1 MCVGAINKKPL
12 NLISIITS
20 SYYLILHCSNKGQ
33 KEGYRINLLMHNIKE
48 PYNGSF
54 ISLQDIL
61 ETPINKEDI
70 KEKLMLESIPQW
82 DDFDMVHNSLL
93 EVR

>member
-1 MCVGAINKKPL
+1 VGGYKQKTL

-48 PYNGSF
+48 PYNGTY

-70 KEKLMLESIPQW
+70 MAKLMLESIPQ
-82 DDFDMVHNSLL
+82 
-93 EVR
+93 

>member
-1 MCVGAINKKPL
+1 MCGAINKKLL
-12 NLISIITS
+12 NLISIIIS

-33 KEGYRINLLMHNIKE
+33 KEGYKLYLLMHNIKE
-48 PYNGSF
+48 PYNGTY

-70 KEKLMLESIPQW
+70 MAKLVLESIPQW
-82 DDFDMVHNSLL
+82 DDFDMVHKSLL